1 MTSYLELDY
10 PLVRAC
16 LEGKKY
22 AWEDFVDRF
31 MDLVVHVVE
40 HTAEKRAKNLSEEE
54 KIELCEA
61 IFRSFRY
68 NDYQLLREFAYRSSV
83 SSYLTVLA
91 RRLAVAFLS
100 ED

>member
-1 MTSYLELDY
+1 MASFLEFDY

-16 LEGKKY
+16 LNHEPY

-31 MDLVVHVVE
+31 MDLTLRVIERSAQAH
-40 HTAEKRAKNLSEEE
+40 AKVLTEEE

-68 NDYQLLREFAYRSSV
+68 NDYQLLREFRFHSSV
-83 SSYLTVLA
+83 SAYLVVLA
-91 RRLAVAFLS
+91 RRLACGFLMQA
-100 ED
+100 